1 MKSQPSQK
9 LLGMS
14 HPPCSCSFCGYCWQD
29 RQTALGSQRAQTQP
43 CTGQSGFGLECC
55 SQGDVLAL
63 CCTWG
68 SLVPVARR
76 LRTHLSAWRQISGC
90 RCQQAACRCR
100 APGSHHSQRASG
112 RAGTGCCG
120 RSAAERRKVVAAV
133 PVAARTSP
141 VTAAPSLSSGKISS
155 SPGSRAAAAS
165 LQGAG
170 AQGSN
175 CFQEQFITGFGW
187 KHSKLASRAT
197 THPSSASALL
207 LWWHPPQLSGIW
219 HSVTQHF
226 VVKGRSTCVPPK
238 HGLGLI
244 KEQLVICGMLC

>member
-9 LLGMS
+9 LLRMS
-14 HPPCSCSFCGYCWQD
+14 HPPCSCPFCSYCWQD
-29 RQTALGSQRAQTQP
+29 RQTALDSQRKQTQP
-43 CTGQSGFGLECC
+43 CMGQSDLSLECC
-55 SQGDVLAL
+55 SQGGVLAL

-141 VTAAPSLSSGKISS
+141 VTAAASLCSSKISN
-155 SPGSRAAAAS
+155 SPGSRAAAS
-165 LQGAG
+165 LQGTGGARAQGVLAG
-170 AQGSN
+170 AIHYW
-175 CFQEQFITGFGW
+175 FWLE
-187 KHSKLASRAT
+187 
-197 THPSSASALL
+197 AL
-207 LWWHPPQLSGIW
+207 
-219 HSVTQHF
+219 
-226 VVKGRSTCVPPK
+226 
-238 HGLGLI
+238 
-244 KEQLVICGMLC
+244 